1 MPALHTERWTQAKDS
16 AECNNNN
23 NNIEHHTLHTSRVQ
37 SAIIGQRQ
45 GWGMVAVE
53 SWVSLRLIEAIGAII
68 TVTSSG
74 PYWEHC
80 LWSNRVIQIHPKYC
94 NIILCEH
101 SNSDTQGVL
110 IGSCLATYI
119 EKCTI
124 TKLQDVWQHIIRDF
138 VSPKRSYNMTGNQ
151 SSTTWR
157 AIDDRRLSLK
167 AIDERVFTKFRDK
180 KCRIYKFAQQKC
192 RIYPFSR
199 QICRIHTFLCQKSLV
214 P

>member
-1 MPALHTERWTQAKDS
+1 MPENEEK
-16 AECNNNN
+16 
-23 NNIEHHTLHTSRVQ
+23 IMTLLNFQVLQT
-37 SAIIGQRQ
+37 
-45 GWGMVAVE
+45 
-53 SWVSLRLIEAIGAII
+53 EAILGLEID
-68 TVTSSG
+68 SLS
-74 PYWEHC
+74 
-80 LWSNRVIQIHPKYC
+80 
-94 NIILCEH
+94 
-101 SNSDTQGVL
+101 
-110 IGSCLATYI
+110 
-119 EKCTI
+119 
-124 TKLQDVWQHIIRDF
+124 
-138 VSPKRSYNMTGNQ
+138 Q